1 MLNKDIDLSFSKN
14 MQNLVVQCTISR
26 EQEIFLY
33 LAAQRHDHCW
43 CRLLLSLYLAQ
54 TARHREEMTLY
65 SLYFVSN
72 SFG

>member
-14 MQNLVVQCTISR
+14 MQNLVVRCTISR

-33 LAAQRHDHCW
+33 LAAQRHDHW
-43 CRLLLSLYLAQ
+43 CYPQYFAQ
-54 TARHREEMTLY
+54 TAGHREEITLC